1 MPRHVCSAADHAQL
15 EALHA
20 ALLSQIHQIHQQIH
34 QKHASAKLE
43 RESPS

>member
-1 MPRHVCSAADHAQL
+1 MPRHVCSAVDHAQL

-20 ALLSQIHQIHQQIH
+20 ALLSQIHQMIH